1 MELHKN
7 VIIFSVED
15 FFDSLVISFLSVEIQ
30 GWPNTLKD

>member
-30 GWPNTLKD
+30 GDQTL